1 MLTDSRS
8 QGTADVTL
16 IIIVS
21 IGAICDYYFGATGA
35 VLGALV
41 VIASLSKSKAGVL
54 FPSLLLVG
62 LSWGAGALL
71 ADATGAV
78 VGVVSA
84 TALALWLN
92 TGGGIVIPGNR
103 RPQISSRDSAG
114 S

>member
-1 MLTDSRS
+1 M
-8 QGTADVTL
+8 TL
-16 IIIVS
+16 VIIVS
-21 IGAICDYYFGATGA
+21 IGAICDHYFGAIGA

-41 VIASLSKSKAGVL
+41 MIASLSKSKADVL

-62 LSWGAGALL
+62 LSWGAGTLL

-78 VGVVSA
+78 IGVVSA
-84 TALALWLN
+84 TAIALWLDA
-92 TGGGIVIPGNR
+92 GGRIVILGNR